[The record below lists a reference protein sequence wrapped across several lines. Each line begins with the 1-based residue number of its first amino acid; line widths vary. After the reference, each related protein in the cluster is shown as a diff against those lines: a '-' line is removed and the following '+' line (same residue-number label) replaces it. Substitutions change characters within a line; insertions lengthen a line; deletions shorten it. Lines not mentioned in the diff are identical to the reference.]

1 MVSAS
6 KSADYEEKLK
16 ELSITTFEERR
27 HQADML
33 YVYKILTGRED
44 VDKDN
49 WFTMATKSIMTTR
62 VATHWLNMRG
72 NQGRLDVRRNFFSV
86 RVSGLWNNIP
96 GHIKDQKTVTGF
108 KNEYAKFRQNIAQR
122 G

>member
-1 MVSAS
+1 MVSAL

-62 VATHWLNMRG
+62 VATHWLNMRELFLSESIRTLEQHTRTHKG
-72 NQGRLDVRRNFFSV
+72 
-86 RVSGLWNNIP
+86 P
-96 GHIKDQKTVTGF
+96 KDSDRF
-108 KNEYAKFRQNIAQR
+108 
-122 G
+122 